1 MPSAYIMPSVS
12 IPSASECLSA
22 LSFLRPVVPLLNI
35 LSYRQSFEQW
45 LTAHYI
51 PSLIFYDPF
60 LLSLSVAPYSIF
72 PSFSILTD
80 YGVYFR
86 WWSCVFF
93 LSRRENYLCGTPRAT
108 AHLMLWTRGEFLLA
122 VLLTMASLR
131 LPCPFILYIMG
142 ALLLISPISF
152 LLIFEKETVT
162 LNFVSLFFN
171 SVT

>member
-1 MPSAYIMPSVS
+1 MTNSPLHSVTY
-12 IPSASECLSA
+12 L
-22 LSFLRPVVPLLNI
+22 LRPISFIPISCSLLHI
-35 LSYRQSFEQW
+35 
-45 LTAHYI
+45 
-51 PSLIFYDPF
+51 
-60 LLSLSVAPYSIF
+60 SIVF
-72 PSFSILTD
+72 ILTD

-152 LLIFEKETVT
+152 LLIFEKEIIA
-162 LNFVSLFFN
+162 LNFVSLFLN